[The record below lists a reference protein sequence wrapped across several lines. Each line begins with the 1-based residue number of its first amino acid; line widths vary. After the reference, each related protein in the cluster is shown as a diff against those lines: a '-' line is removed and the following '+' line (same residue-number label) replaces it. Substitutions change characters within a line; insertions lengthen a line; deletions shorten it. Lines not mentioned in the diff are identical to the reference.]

1 MAEYLINRNILFSF
15 VHSVI
20 SLMLI
25 DAVTKYVFFSHF
37 TWTFI
42 YLFIGLQWVLF
53 FIFLI

>member
-25 DAVTKYVFFSHF
+25 DAVTKYVYKQFRNLSQL
-37 TWTFI
+37 T
-42 YLFIGLQWVLF
+42 LACKK
-53 FIFLI
+53 